1 MSFDF
6 NLFDLDKEMESLNNK
21 LENKLEISEE
31 RPLTDIKKNI
41 NISNIENG
49 SILNPDNLLLL
60 KHIENKSIIDNK
72 KQEREQEQEQ
82 GDNFGKEFIIIEKN
96 DDTSILSASE
106 ELKRKRE
113 EKKKNKITKKG
124 NVKKRKRRIFK
135 KF

>member
-31 RPLTDIKKNI
+31 RPLPDIKKNI
-41 NISNIENG
+41 NVSNIENG

-72 KQEREQEQEQ
+72 KQEREREQEREQEQEQ

-113 EKKKNKITKKG
+113 EKKK
-124 NVKKRKRRIFK
+124 
-135 KF
+135 